1 MLPYRIETLYQH
13 DPWANWAV
21 FGATIAAS
29 LAINFEL
36 IPPEVAAQYFVLGG
50 KSTVAFV
57 GHLFNHAGLAHL
69 VGNMVFLWVFGN
81 AVCATIGNLAY
92 PVVYLGLGVFAGMMH
107 LLITGTPGVGASGA
121 IAGVVGL
128 AVACSRVTRVNLLL
142 SLGFMTRTGRVR
154 LWGLALYWT
163 AWDTFGAWLQRDNV
177 AYWAHLAGT
186 TAGLGAGLALL
197 TSGRFQLTEFDH
209 RSLLDYLLQRTPPH
223 QAKPR
228 TEASFARMQAAARA
242 FRAAMEAEALRS
254 EQPESPA
261 KTRLHLRLG
270 TKPDATS
277 TKRPQH
283 LPAATA
289 VSTAVAVTSPSI
301 QLSGGRPLPAIAPGA
316 SPHAPTVGPQPAK
329 AWPAS
334 LPEGRYF
341 FFDGSVRRGPIT
353 RADFLG
359 RLSFAP
365 DSSRWWFWVSGMKDW
380 QPVSALNRDGGAP
393 SPAPAALPVSSTS

>member
-13 DPWANWAV
+13 DPWSNWAV
-21 FGATIAAS
+21 FGATIATS
-29 LAINFEL
+29 LAINLEL

-50 KSTVAFV
+50 ESPGAFV

-128 AVACSRVTRVNLLL
+128 AVAFYPVNRVNLLL
-142 SLGFMTRTGRVR
+142 SFGLMTRTIRVQ

-163 AWDTFGAWLQRDNV
+163 AWDIFGAWLQPDNV
-177 AYWAHLAGT
+177 AYWAHLGGNAAGWGT
-186 TAGLGAGLALL
+186 GLAMRALA
-197 TSGRFQLTEFDH
+197 RVQLTEFDH
-209 RSLLDYLLQRTPPH
+209 GSLLDFLLRRTPPH
-223 QAKPR
+223 QAKP
-228 TEASFARMQAAARA
+228 TMEATFAQLQAAAQA
-242 FRAAMEAEALRS
+242 SQPSLAAAPLS
-254 EQPESPA
+254 CEQPEPPA
-261 KTRLHLRLG
+261 RTRIPLQLV
-270 TKPDATS
+270 TKPDTTS
-277 TKRPQH
+277 PKIPQN
-283 LPAATA
+283 LPADATGA
-289 VSTAVAVTSPSI
+289 ASATVASPLI
-301 QLSGGRPLPAIAPGA
+301 QLSGGLPLPVIAPGA
-316 SPHAPTVGPQPAK
+316 SPHAPLDGPRPAN

-359 RLSFAP
+359 HLAFAP

-380 QPVSALNRDGGAP
+380 QPVSALARDGGAP
-393 SPAPAALPVSSTS
+393 SPEPTALPVSSAS